1 MRLKQHLLTLK
12 KIKIR
17 VVPNIDLVRDARQFL
32 LWWATSF
39 PMDRWYRSRKDI
51 GIGSEEHLNTS
62 ILTIRLE
69 WEEFMLFQKFNNK
82 DEEVVG
88 STKKYDPA
96 SVSPLKR
103 RERVLTDKFID
114 QASFTENDDGSITFN

>member
-1 MRLKQHLLTLK
+1 
-12 KIKIR
+12 
-17 VVPNIDLVRDARQFL
+17 
-32 LWWATSF
+32 
-39 PMDRWYRSRKDI
+39 MDRWYRSRKDI